1 VPQDKNEEEDIMTI
15 AFPNSA
21 RSYDETARRIR
32 LLGDDGMFEIRFFVD
47 IEVPTPAALCR
58 GARVEVS

>member
-1 VPQDKNEEEDIMTI
+1 MTI